1 MRSINTFAALKTAI
15 VTGDTQ
21 LVKDLLPIE
30 PIVELEK
37 SYLIDLAELN
47 RNQEILELLEAIPV
61 EKRS

>member
-15 VTGDTQ
+15 VTGDVQ

-37 SYLIDLAELN
+37 SYLIDLAQLN

-61 EKRS
+61 AKKS